1 MFSSLNR
8 KHWGEG
14 RTWPSMGLINKHT
27 SRACD
32 RQSLLWGS
40 LMRPT
45 PLSIS
50 FGTTPQ
56 GYLLICSQP
65 QLLTQGDVPTVVFPV
80 AKLVWLLSHRS
91 GLGTWRWMWK
101 AEKGERRQAGI
112 WEVSLPRARC
122 LKMKGPF
129 SPRLCHSPG
138 RAQLPPH
145 PSPVST
151 RGVFRWVAKTTH
163 SFSSTNPPSSD
174 RMRRRE
180 K

>member
-1 MFSSLNR
+1 MFSGLNR

-27 SRACD
+27 SRTCD
-32 RQSLLWGS
+32 RQSLLWGRRP
-40 LMRPT
+40 MRPT

-101 AEKGERRQAGI
+101 SRNRRVQTGGHLRSQPPQGQVLEDERI
-112 WEVSLPRARC
+112 VLPTTV
-122 LKMKGPF
+122 PQ
-129 SPRLCHSPG
+129 PRLG
-138 RAQLPPH
+138 TAA
-145 PSPVST
+145 PSPIPSKHQGCSQVS
-151 RGVFRWVAKTTH
+151 G
-163 SFSSTNPPSSD
+163 
-174 RMRRRE
+174 
-180 K
+180 